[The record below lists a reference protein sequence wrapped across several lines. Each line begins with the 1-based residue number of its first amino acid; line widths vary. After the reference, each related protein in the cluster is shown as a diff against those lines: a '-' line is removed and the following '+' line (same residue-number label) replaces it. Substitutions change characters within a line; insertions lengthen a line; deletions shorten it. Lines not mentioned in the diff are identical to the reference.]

1 MSMMVELAIEQSVGK
16 RMQTIVNQN
25 GIKIEI
31 ELNCII
37 LFRWNSID
45 ANTLTLL

>member
-25 GIKIEI
+25 GINFEI
-31 ELNCII
+31 PFCII
-37 LFRWNSID
+37 LFCWNSID